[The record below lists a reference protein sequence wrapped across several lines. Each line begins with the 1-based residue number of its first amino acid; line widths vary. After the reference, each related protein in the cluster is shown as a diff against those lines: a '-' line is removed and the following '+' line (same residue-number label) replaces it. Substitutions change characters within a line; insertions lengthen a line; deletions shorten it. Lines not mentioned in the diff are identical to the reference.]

1 MLEMTQI
8 NYIKDL
14 REKEGLSISEIS
26 KRLKIHWNT
35 AKKYADGDVAIKE
48 KTTGKRKRPVMGP
61 YEYLVEAWLEEDL
74 RMPTK
79 QRRTA
84 KTIFNQL
91 SELTDYSGS
100 KRTVRDYV
108 RKIRQKLI
116 DERKEQFVKLTHA
129 PASAQIDFGEFKA
142 IDAKTESIV
151 KYHYLVMTFPY
162 SNVVLTRVTP
172 AENIECFLEAMKSM
186 FEEINGVP
194 ITIWFD
200 NLSAAVIN
208 ILKDGKRDLTK
219 AFKEFEW
226 YYRFKACFCNP
237 NSGHEKGHVEGKVG
251 YVRRNWMSPMP
262 IIESIIEFNNY
273 LQQKLVADR
282 DREHSAKN
290 ELISKL
296 WIKDKNALLILPT
309 IPHEIV
315 STDKK
320 RTNSYNEF
328 KIKNNIY
335 HVPQA
340 YPRQELFLKI
350 YWNTIKIYD
359 EHGEEKLSEQPR
371 KYINHVDKIDWQA
384 ELEIFKTKPRAIE
397 HATYLKA
404 LPEDIRIYLLPE
416 EFSLRKKRVK
426 TLIKLLENYTITE
439 INKTIAT
446 GLKEKRLTF
455 DDLQAMLA
463 HQTSSAS
470 HREPVDEAWTPE
482 SVRGWQPGLS
492 DYDELCQEL
501 IT

>member
-1 MLEMTQI
+1 
-8 NYIKDL
+8 
-14 REKEGLSISEIS
+14 
-26 KRLKIHWNT
+26 
-35 AKKYADGDVAIKE
+35 
-48 KTTGKRKRPVMGP
+48 
-61 YEYLVEAWLEEDL
+61 
-74 RMPTK
+74 
-79 QRRTA
+79 
-84 KTIFNQL
+84 
-91 SELTDYSGS
+91 
-100 KRTVRDYV
+100 
-108 RKIRQKLI
+108 
-116 DERKEQFVKLTHA
+116 
-129 PASAQIDFGEFKA
+129 
-142 IDAKTESIV
+142 
-151 KYHYLVMTFPY
+151 
-162 SNVVLTRVTP
+162 
-172 AENIECFLEAMKSM
+172 
-186 FEEINGVP
+186 
-194 ITIWFD
+194 
-200 NLSAAVIN
+200 
-208 ILKDGKRDLTK
+208 
-219 AFKEFEW
+219 
-226 YYRFKACFCNP
+226 
-237 NSGHEKGHVEGKVG
+237 
-251 YVRRNWMSPMP
+251 MP

-470 HREPVDEAWTPE
+470 HREPLDESWTPE
-482 SVRGWQPGLS
+482 SVRGWQSGLP